1 MPQPWAWI
9 VSAASFFGNVYPF
22 KLLRI
27 FNRNR
32 SQLAPCVPSQ
42 TSLPVDARPV
52 LAAVELG
59 GTTCVAALSYL
70 ANPTEII
77 DRIEFPTTTPL
88 ETIPEIIRWLDA
100 RMPFAALGVASFGP
114 IDLDPSSKDYGYIT
128 TTPKPNWSNFH
139 VLKPFQHYKVPLA
152 FDTDVNAPALAEFVH
167 GSHGYVDGS
176 YHRIS
181 KHVPLVSPLIHPI
194 ARLTSAILGI

>member
-1 MPQPWAWI
+1 MLQPWALM
-9 VSAASFFGNVYPF
+9 ASTAFFLGNLYPF

-32 SQLAPCVPSQ
+32 AQLAAPCIPLQ
-42 TSLPVDARPV
+42 TSLIIHARPV

-70 ANPTEII
+70 ESPTEIF
-77 DRIEFPTTTPL
+77 DRIEVPTTTPI
-88 ETIPEIIRWLDA
+88 ETIPILTHWLDA

-114 IDLDPSSKDYGYIT
+114 IDLDPCSQTYGYIT
-128 TTPKPNWSNFH
+128 STPKPNWSNFH
-139 VLKPFQHYKVPLA
+139 VLKPFLQYKVPLA

-176 YHRIS
+176 YHRTAYRTVLLRFSSLSFCFLYI
-181 KHVPLVSPLIHPI
+181 
-194 ARLTSAILGI
+194 